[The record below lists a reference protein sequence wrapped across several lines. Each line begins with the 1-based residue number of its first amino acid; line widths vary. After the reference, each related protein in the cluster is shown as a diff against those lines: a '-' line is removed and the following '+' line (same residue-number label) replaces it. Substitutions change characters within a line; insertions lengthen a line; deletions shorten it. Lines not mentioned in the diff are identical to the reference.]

1 MNDFKHK
8 SITDFDLTSESGRRA
23 CLAYIKEWHSFVVE
37 KAKGCTSAL
46 QKCTAGVSNLETN
59 ADGKSVEVSYEKY
72 ESGKKVTGKCTVAPS
87 VNYCI
92 TKIVSDKPQSGNDA
106 DEGRTYTIT
115 YGKPENGKPGK
126 TYDLKLQRGD
136 RGNDGSPGAWG
147 GVYFKN
153 GMKAIDWSATG
164 FSASVKVI
172 KPSVTG
178 VSGGATAFSLSA
190 CLYGIK
196 TGIIYRCRTGI
207 GFKSDVANNVCH
219 FQSARAA
226 AKRAKIALGAA
237 DLIVHSNEIENAV
250 NGDAGL
256 RNQLAGIRIAAGG
269 LRSELNKIGL
279 NVNT

>member
-23 CLAYIKEWHSFVVE
+23 CLAYIKEWHSFVVG

-115 YGKPENGKPGK
+115 YGKPEK

-226 AKRAKIALGAA
+226 ANRAKIALSAA
-237 DLIVHSNEIENAV
+237 DATARINEIV
-250 NGDAGL
+250 NLANRTAGL
-256 RNQLAGIRIAAGG
+256 SNQLAGIVTAAGG

>member
-23 CLAYIKEWHSFVVE
+23 CLAYIKQWHAFVVE

-115 YGKPENGKPGK
+115 YGKPEK
-126 TYDLKLQRGD
+126 TYDLMLQRGD

-164 FSASVKVI
+164 FSASAKVI

-207 GFKSDVANNVCH
+207 GFKSDVAGNVCH

-226 AKRAKIALGAA
+226 ANRAKVALGMA
-237 DLIVHSNEIENAV
+237 DATARISAIANVENRTV
-250 NGDAGL
+250 GL
-256 RNQLAGIRIAAGG
+256 RNQLAGIANAAGG